1 MGITLHDPSDHDRYH
16 MRQLQKSWAFVS
28 RQAAPGAALFFFD
41 VIGQFTGHLA
51 SLPARRQQAR
61 TRRV

>member
-1 MGITLHDPSDHDRYH
+1 

-28 RQAAPGAALFFFD
+28 RIAAPGTALFFFD
-41 VIGQFTGHLA
+41 IFRQFTGYLA